1 MILTIIYFIFILGVT
16 VFIHELGHFLFA
28 KKFGVY
34 VYEFSI
40 GMGPRL
46 FKFNRKND
54 ETDYCI
60 RLFPIGGYVQMAGE
74 EVEVDEKIPAEKRLQ
89 SKKWYQRLLIMVAGV
104 MNNFILA
111 IVVLFIVASVNG
123 VTLDSRY
130 ILGNEIEGLEDG
142 DKIVEINGRST
153 NNYDK
158 LALELTVVGSKDF
171 TMTVKNKDKKK
182 SVKVHPIAIGNDYLL
197 YQQDFGFTVEN
208 LKVVNSSDKNIK
220 NGYII
225 KAVDGVG
232 VNSYHELISN
242 LEEISKKKLADNSK
256 DYSIS
261 LTISDDENNLKDYD
275 IKVKIN
281 DKETLLGYDYG
292 FDLTGNS
299 EHNIIASI
307 KYAFRKFFSLIEQMI
322 FTIFYLFTGDLS
334 IKLLSGPVGI
344 FNIVG
349 TASSAGFMTILSLL
363 ALISVNV
370 GFINLLPIPAF
381 DGGHVL
387 FIIIEKIKGSPVNQ
401 KIENT
406 IHTVFL
412 VLLLILM
419 VYITFNDIIK
429 IF

>member
-1 MILTIIYFIFILGVT
+1 MILTIIYFIFILGIT

-74 EVEVDEKIPAEKRLQ
+74 EVEVDEKIPVEKRLQ

-111 IVVLFIVASVNG
+111 IVVLFIVALVNG

-130 ILGNEIEGLEDG
+130 IGESNLKDLQKG
-142 DKIVEINGRST
+142 DKIVSINGKFT

-158 LALELTVVGSKDF
+158 LALELAVVGEKEF
-171 TMTVKNKDKKK
+171 TMTVENDGKKRD
-182 SVKVHPIAIGNDYLL
+182 VRINPIAIGEDYLL
-197 YQQDFGFTVEN
+197 YGEEFEFSVEN
-208 LKVVNSSDKNIK
+208 DLKITNSK
-220 NGYII
+220 
-225 KAVDGVG
+225 
-232 VNSYHELISN
+232 H
-242 LEEISKKKLADNSK
+242 KKLKDGNKIIAVNGKEVSNYDEFLKELDDISSKIDKKAKKYELELTTVDSNENSDIVNIEVKK
-256 DYSIS
+256 DKKDT
-261 LTISDDENNLKDYD
+261 LT
-275 IKVKIN
+275 
-281 DKETLLGYDYG
+281 GYYYG
-292 FDLTGNS
+292 FDLTGEYKHDILS
-299 EHNIIASI
+299 SFV
-307 KYAFRKFFSLIEQMI
+307 YAFKKFFSLIEQMV
-322 FTIFYLFTGDLS
+322 FTIFYLITGNLS
-334 IKLLSGPVGI
+334 LKLLSGPVGI
-344 FNIVG
+344 FNVVG
-349 TASSAGFMTILSLL
+349 TASQAGFMTVLSLL

-401 KIENT
+401 KVENT
-406 IHTVFL
+406 IHTIFL
-412 VLLLILM
+412 VLLMILM
-419 VYITFNDIIK
+419 LYITFNDILKLI
-429 IF
+429 

>member
-1 MILTIIYFIFILGVT
+1 MILTIIYFIFILGIT

-46 FKFNRKND
+46 FKFRRKND
-54 ETDYCI
+54 ETEYCI

-74 EVEVDEKIPAEKRLQ
+74 EVEVDESVPVEKRLQ

-111 IVVLFIVASVNG
+111 IVVLFIVGLVNG

-130 ILGNEIEGLEDG
+130 IYGSEINGIKDG
-142 DKIVEINGRST
+142 DKIVSVNGHFT

-158 LALELTVVGSKDF
+158 LALELAVAGSNDFTIKLENKEGSKE
-171 TMTVKNKDKKK
+171 VKI
-182 SVKVHPIAIGNDYLL
+182 HPIALNDKYLVNGA
-197 YQQDFGFTVEN
+197 DFGFTLDN
-208 LKVVNSSDKNIK
+208 LTITKSINKDLD
-220 NGYII
+220 GLII
-225 KAVDGVG
+225 KK
-232 VNSYHELISN
+232 VNDIEVNTNHELLTVLDEITNKELKNNKSYKLN
-242 LEEISKKKLADNSK
+242 LTLSDNDNIQEVEITVK
-256 DYSIS
+256 
-261 LTISDDENNLKDYD
+261 
-275 IKVKIN
+275 KVKN
-281 DKETLLGYDYG
+281 DNLLGYEYG
-292 FDLTGNS
+292 FGLNGKH
-299 EHNIIASI
+299 EHNILVAF

-322 FTIFYLFTGDLS
+322 FTVYYLITGTLS
-334 IKLLSGPVGI
+334 IKMLSGPVGI
-344 FNIVG
+344 FNVVG
-349 TASSAGFMTILSLL
+349 TVSHVGFMAILSLL
-363 ALISVNV
+363 AMISVNV

-387 FIIIEKIKGSPVNQ
+387 FIIIEKLKGSPVNQ
-401 KIENT
+401 KVENT

-412 VLLLILM
+412 VLLMILM
-419 VYITFNDIIK
+419 IYITFNDILK

>member
-1 MILTIIYFIFILGVT
+1 MILTIIYFIFILGIT

-46 FKFNRKND
+46 FKFNRKGD

-74 EVEVDEKIPAEKRLQ
+74 EVEVDEKIPKEKRLQ

-111 IVVLFIVASVNG
+111 IVVLFIVGLVNG

-130 ILGNEIEGLEDG
+130 ITGSYIEGLNDG
-142 DKIVEINGRST
+142 DRIIKVNGRST

-158 LALELTVVGSKDF
+158 LALELAIVEDKDF
-171 TMTVKNKDKKK
+171 TVTVSNDNKTKD
-182 SVKVHPIAIGNDYLL
+182 VKIHPIAVSNDYLL
-197 YQQDFGFTVEN
+197 YGYDYGFSVEN
-208 LKVVNSSDKNIK
+208 LTVKESSNDNIK
-220 NGYII
+220 VGYKITAINGIAI
-225 KAVDGVG
+225 D
-232 VNSYHELISN
+232 SYHELIST
-242 LEEISKKKLADNSK
+242 LEKIANQ
-256 DYSIS
+256 
-261 LTISDDENNLKDYD
+261 TENNQIKITFDDGNDTKEVLVDVKTVKKDS
-275 IKVKIN
+275 
-281 DKETLLGYDYG
+281 LLGYDYG
-292 FDLTGNS
+292 FDLTGTH
-299 EHNIIASI
+299 EHSILSAII
-307 KYAFRKFFSLIEQMI
+307 YAFRKFFSLIEQMI
-322 FTIFYLFTGDLS
+322 FTIYYLITGNLS

-349 TASSAGFMTILSLL
+349 TASSAGFMVVLSLL
-363 ALISVNV
+363 ALISANV

-387 FIIIEKIKGSPVNQ
+387 FIIIELIKGKPVNQ
-401 KIENT
+401 KVENT

-412 VLLLILM
+412 VLLMILM
-419 VYITFNDIIK
+419 LYITFNDILK
-429 IF
+429 LF

>member
-1 MILTIIYFIFILGVT
+1 MILTIIYFIFILGIT

-46 FKFNRKND
+46 FRFKRKND

-74 EVEVDEKIPAEKRLQ
+74 EVEVDESVPVEKRLQ

-111 IVVLFIVASVNG
+111 IVVLFIVGLVNG

-130 ILGNEIEGLEDG
+130 IYGSEINGINDG
-142 DKIVEINGRST
+142 DKIVSVNGKFT

-158 LALELTVVGSKDF
+158 LALELAVAGNKDF
-171 TMTVKNKDKKK
+171 NIKIENKEGTKEVKI
-182 SVKVHPIAIGNDYLL
+182 HPIALNNNYLINGA
-197 YQQDFGFTVEN
+197 DFGFTLDN
-208 LKVVNSSDKNIK
+208 LTIK
-220 NGYII
+220 KSTNKDLDGLII
-225 KAVDGVG
+225 KK
-232 VNSYHELISN
+232 VNDFDVNTNHEL
-242 LEEISKKKLADNSK
+242 
-256 DYSIS
+256 
-261 LTISDDENNLKDYD
+261 LTILDEITNKEFKNNKSYKLNLTLSDDSNVSITVKKVNND
-275 IKVKIN
+275 N
-281 DKETLLGYDYG
+281 LLGYEYG
-292 FDLTGNS
+292 FGLNGKY
-299 EHNIIASI
+299 EHNLLVAI

-322 FTIFYLFTGDLS
+322 FTIYYLITGTLS
-334 IKLLSGPVGI
+334 IKMLSGPVGI
-344 FNIVG
+344 FNVVG
-349 TASSAGFMTILSLL
+349 TVSHVGFIAVLSLL
-363 ALISVNV
+363 AMISVNV

-401 KIENT
+401 KVENT

-412 VLLLILM
+412 VLLMILM
-419 VYITFNDIIK
+419 VYITFNDILK

>member
-1 MILTIIYFIFILGVT
+1 MILTIIYFIFILGIT

-46 FKFNRKND
+46 FKFNRKGD

-74 EVEVDEKIPAEKRLQ
+74 EVEVDEKIPKEKRLQ

-111 IVVLFIVASVNG
+111 IVVLFIVGLVNG

-130 ILGNEIEGLEDG
+130 ITGSYIEGLNDG
-142 DKIVEINGRST
+142 DKIIKVNGRST

-158 LALELTVVGSKDF
+158 LALELAIVEDKDF
-171 TMTVKNKDKKK
+171 TVTVSNDNKTKD
-182 SVKVHPIAIGNDYLL
+182 VKIHPIAVSNDYLL
-197 YQQDFGFTVEN
+197 YGYDYGFSVEN
-208 LKVVNSSDKNIK
+208 LTVKESSNDNIK
-220 NGYII
+220 VGYKITAINGIAI
-225 KAVDGVG
+225 D
-232 VNSYHELISN
+232 SYHELIST
-242 LEEISKKKLADNSK
+242 LEKIANQ
-256 DYSIS
+256 
-261 LTISDDENNLKDYD
+261 TENNQIKITFDDGNDTKEVLVDVK
-275 IKVKIN
+275 KVKK
-281 DKETLLGYDYG
+281 DSLLGYDYG
-292 FDLTGNS
+292 FDLTGVH
-299 EHNIIASI
+299 EHSILSAII
-307 KYAFRKFFSLIEQMI
+307 YAFRKFFSLIEQMI
-322 FTIFYLFTGDLS
+322 FTIYYLITGNLS

-349 TASSAGFMTILSLL
+349 TASSAGFMVVLSLL
-363 ALISVNV
+363 ALISANV

-387 FIIIEKIKGSPVNQ
+387 FIIIELIKGKPVNQ
-401 KIENT
+401 KVENT

-412 VLLLILM
+412 VLLMLLM
-419 VYITFNDIIK
+419 LYITFNDILK
-429 IF
+429 LF

>member
-1 MILTIIYFIFILGVT
+1 MLLTIIYFIFILGVT

-28 KKFGVY
+28 KKFGVH

-74 EVEVDEKIPAEKRLQ
+74 EVEVDESIPEEKRLQ
-89 SKKWYQRLLIMVAGV
+89 SKKWYERLLIMVAGV
-104 MNNFILA
+104 MNNFLLA
-111 IVVLFIVASVNG
+111 IVILFIVGLVQG
-123 VTLDSRY
+123 VTLDSRFVANSN
-130 ILGNEIEGLEDG
+130 IKEIKDG
-142 DKIVEINGRST
+142 SKIIAINNRLV

-158 LALELTVVGSKDF
+158 LALELAVVGSKDF
-171 TMTVKNKDKKK
+171 KMTVLDNNKKK
-182 SVKVHPIAIGNDYLL
+182 TVNIDPIAIGSKYLL
-197 YQQDFGFTVEN
+197 YGRDYGFSVEGLN
-208 LKVVNSSDKNIK
+208 VSSSTNKEIKKGYKILSINGISVDNYNELIEQLSKLDDNNDKKYDINIKFSDKKNNIK
-220 NGYII
+220 NIN
-225 KAVDGVG
+225 VTV
-232 VNSYHELISN
+232 
-242 LEEISKKKLADNSK
+242 KKDL
-256 DYSIS
+256 
-261 LTISDDENNLKDYD
+261 
-275 IKVKIN
+275 N
-281 DKETLLGYDYG
+281 DTLLGYDYG
-292 FDLTGNS
+292 FELTGKY
-299 EHNIIASI
+299 EHNIIVAI
-307 KYAFRKFFSLIEQMI
+307 RYAFRKFFSLIEQMI
-322 FTIFYLFTGDLS
+322 FTIYYLITGDLS

-349 TASSAGFMTILSLL
+349 TASSAGFMMILSLL

-412 VLLLILM
+412 VLLMILM
-419 VYITFNDIIK
+419 AYITLNDVLKLI
-429 IF
+429 

>member
-1 MILTIIYFIFILGVT
+1 MLLTIIYFIFILGVT

-28 KKFGVY
+28 KKFGVH

-74 EVEVDEKIPAEKRLQ
+74 EVEVDESIPKEKRLQ
-89 SKKWYQRLLIMVAGV
+89 SKKWYERLLIMVAGV
-104 MNNFILA
+104 MNNFLLA
-111 IVVLFIVASVNG
+111 IVILFIVGLVQG
-123 VTLDSRY
+123 VTLDSRFVANSN
-130 ILGNEIEGLEDG
+130 IKGIKDG
-142 DKIVEINGRST
+142 DKIIAINNRT
-153 NNYDK
+153 VNNYDK
-158 LALELTVVGSKDF
+158 LALELAVVGSKDF
-171 TMTVKNKDKKK
+171 KMTVLDGKNKKTVN
-182 SVKVHPIAIGNDYLL
+182 VKPIAIGSKYLL
-197 YQQDFGFTVEN
+197 YSRDYGFSVEGLNVTSSTNKDIKKGYKIVSINGVSVNDYNEFIKELQEIDDDNNQKKYNINLQFSDKKDN
-208 LKVVNSSDKNIK
+208 LKEVKVTVKKDSQDT
-220 NGYII
+220 
-225 KAVDGVG
+225 
-232 VNSYHELISN
+232 LI
-242 LEEISKKKLADNSK
+242 
-256 DYSIS
+256 
-261 LTISDDENNLKDYD
+261 
-275 IKVKIN
+275 
-281 DKETLLGYDYG
+281 GYDYG
-292 FDLTGNS
+292 FELTGKY
-299 EHNIIASI
+299 EHNIIVAI
-307 KYAFRKFFSLIEQMI
+307 RYAFRKFFSLIEQMI

-349 TASSAGFMTILSLL
+349 TASSAGFMMILSLL

-401 KIENT
+401 KVENT

-412 VLLLILM
+412 VLLMILM
-419 VYITFNDIIK
+419 LYITFNDVLK
-429 IF
+429 LF

>member
-1 MILTIIYFIFILGVT
+1 MLTIIYFVFILGVT

-74 EVEVDEKIPAEKRLQ
+74 EVEVDEKIPVEKRLQ

-111 IVVLFIVASVNG
+111 IVVLFIVALFNG
-123 VTLDSRY
+123 VRLDSRFVTNST
-130 ILGNEIEGLEDG
+130 ISGLKDG
-142 DKIVEINGRST
+142 DKIVSINNRFV

-158 LALELTVVGSKDF
+158 LALELTVVGKKDF
-171 TMTVKNKDKKK
+171 KMKVMHKDGNYQTVKV
-182 SVKVHPIAIGNDYLL
+182 SP
-197 YQQDFGFTVEN
+197 
-208 LKVVNSSDKNIK
+208 
-220 NGYII
+220 
-225 KAVDGVG
+225 KAVYD
-232 VNSYHELISN
+232 EK
-242 LEEISKKKLADNSK
+242 EE
-256 DYSIS
+256 
-261 LTISDDENNLKDYD
+261 
-275 IKVKIN
+275 
-281 DKETLLGYDYG
+281 LLGYDYG
-292 FDLTGNS
+292 FELTGKH
-299 EHNIIASI
+299 EHNLLVSI
-307 KYAFRKFFSLIEQMI
+307 RYAFRKFFSLIEQMI
-322 FTIFYLFTGDLS
+322 FTVLYLFTGDLS

-344 FNIVG
+344 FNVVG
-349 TASSAGFMTILSLL
+349 TASSAGFMMILSLL

-412 VLLLILM
+412 VLLMILM
-419 VYITFNDIIK
+419 LYITFNDILK
-429 IF
+429 LF

>member
-1 MILTIIYFIFILGVT
+1 MILTIIYFIFILGIT

-46 FKFNRKND
+46 FKFNRKGD

-74 EVEVDEKIPAEKRLQ
+74 EVEVDEKIPKEKRLQ

-111 IVVLFIVASVNG
+111 IVVLFIVGLVNG

-130 ILGNEIEGLEDG
+130 VVGSYIEGLNDG
-142 DKIVEINGRST
+142 DKIIKVNGRST

-158 LALELTVVGSKDF
+158 LALELAMVEDQDF
-171 TMTVKNKDKKK
+171 TVTVSNGNKTKD
-182 SVKVHPIAIGNDYLL
+182 VKIHPIAVSKNYLL
-197 YQQDFGFTVEN
+197 YGYDYGFSVEN
-208 LKVVNSSDKNIK
+208 LTVKESTNNDIKVGYKITAI
-220 NGYII
+220 NGIAI
-225 KAVDGVG
+225 D
-232 VNSYHELISN
+232 SYHDLISN
-242 LEEISKKKLADNSK
+242 LEYVASEDNANQITITFNDGNDTKEVLVDVKKVVK
-256 DYSIS
+256 DS
-261 LTISDDENNLKDYD
+261 
-275 IKVKIN
+275 
-281 DKETLLGYDYG
+281 LLGYDYG
-292 FDLTGNS
+292 FDLTGTH
-299 EHNIIASI
+299 EHGILSSII
-307 KYAFRKFFSLIEQMI
+307 YAFKKFFSLIEQMI
-322 FTIFYLFTGDLS
+322 FTLYYLFTGNLS

-349 TASSAGFMTILSLL
+349 TASSAGFMVVLSLL
-363 ALISVNV
+363 ALISANV

-387 FIIIEKIKGSPVNQ
+387 FIIIELIKGKPVNQ
-401 KIENT
+401 KVENT

-412 VLLLILM
+412 VLLMILM
-419 VYITFNDIIK
+419 LYITFNDILK
-429 IF
+429 LF

>member
-1 MILTIIYFIFILGVT
+1 MILTIIYFIFILGIT

-74 EVEVDEKIPAEKRLQ
+74 EVEVDEKIPVEKRLQ

-111 IVVLFIVASVNG
+111 IVVLFIVALVNG

-130 ILGNEIEGLEDG
+130 IGESNLKDLQKG
-142 DKIVEINGRST
+142 DKIVSINGKFT

-158 LALELTVVGSKDF
+158 LALELAVVGEKEF
-171 TMTVKNKDKKK
+171 TMTVENDGKKRD
-182 SVKVHPIAIGNDYLL
+182 VRINPIAIGEDYLL
-197 YQQDFGFTVEN
+197 YGEEFEFSVEN
-208 LKVVNSSDKNIK
+208 DLKITNSK
-220 NGYII
+220 
-225 KAVDGVG
+225 
-232 VNSYHELISN
+232 H
-242 LEEISKKKLADNSK
+242 KKLKDGNKIIAVNGKEVSNYDEFLKELDDISSKIDKTAKKYELELTTVDSNENSDIVNIEVKK
-256 DYSIS
+256 DKKDT
-261 LTISDDENNLKDYD
+261 LT
-275 IKVKIN
+275 
-281 DKETLLGYDYG
+281 GYYYG
-292 FDLTGNS
+292 FDLTGEYKHDILS
-299 EHNIIASI
+299 SFV
-307 KYAFRKFFSLIEQMI
+307 YAFKKFFSLIEQMV
-322 FTIFYLFTGDLS
+322 FTIFYLITGNLS
-334 IKLLSGPVGI
+334 LKLLSGPVGI
-344 FNIVG
+344 FNVVG
-349 TASSAGFMTILSLL
+349 TASQAGFMTVLSLL

-401 KIENT
+401 KVENT
-406 IHTVFL
+406 IHTIFL
-412 VLLLILM
+412 VLLMILM
-419 VYITFNDIIK
+419 LYITFNDILKLI
-429 IF
+429 

>member
-40 GMGPRL
+40 GMGPKL
-46 FKFNRKND
+46 FKFKRKND

-74 EVEVDEKIPAEKRLQ
+74 EIEVDEKIPVEKRLQ

-111 IVVLFIVASVNG
+111 IVVLFIVGLING
-123 VTLDSRY
+123 VNLDSRFIY
-130 ILGNEIEGLEDG
+130 GSEISDLKDG
-142 DKIVEINGRST
+142 DKIVSVNGRFT

-158 LALELTVVGSKDF
+158 LALELATCGDKDF
-171 TMTVKNKDKKK
+171 TIKVENKEGTKEINI
-182 SVKVHPIAIGNDYLL
+182 HPIALNKNYLLYGNDY
-197 YQQDFGFTVEN
+197 GFTLDN
-208 LKVVNSSDKNIK
+208 LNITKANNEELNGLIIKKVNGIDVNSNHELLNVLDKVSEDKDYKITLTLSDDNDNIK
-220 NGYII
+220 DI
-225 KAVDGVG
+225 
-232 VNSYHELISN
+232 
-242 LEEISKKKLADNSK
+242 EISVKK
-256 DYSIS
+256 
-261 LTISDDENNLKDYD
+261 
-275 IKVKIN
+275 
-281 DKETLLGYDYG
+281 DKHDALFGYEYG
-292 FDLTGNS
+292 FGLNGKY
-299 EHNIIASI
+299 EHNLLSAI
-307 KYAFRKFFSLIEQMI
+307 KYAFIKFFSLIEQMI
-322 FTIFYLFTGDLS
+322 FTIFYLITGTLS
-334 IKLLSGPVGI
+334 IKMLSGPVGI
-344 FNIVG
+344 FNVVG
-349 TASSAGFMTILSLL
+349 TVSQSGFIPILSLL
-363 ALISVNV
+363 AMISVNV

-401 KIENT
+401 KVENT

-412 VLLLILM
+412 VLLMILM
-419 VYITFNDIIK
+419 IYITFNDLLK

>member
-1 MILTIIYFIFILGVT
+1 MILTIIYFIFILGIT

-46 FKFNRKND
+46 FKFNRKGD

-74 EVEVDEKIPAEKRLQ
+74 EVEVDEKIPVEKRLQ

-111 IVVLFIVASVNG
+111 IVVLFIVALVNG

-130 ILGNEIEGLEDG
+130 IGQTYVKGLKEG
-142 DKIVEINGRST
+142 DKIVSINGKFT

-158 LALELTVVGSKDF
+158 LALELAVVGDKDF
-171 TMTVKNKDKKK
+171 TMTVENNGKKRD
-182 SVKVHPIAIGNDYLL
+182 VKVDPIAIGKEYLL
-197 YQQDFGFTVEN
+197 YGEEFGFSVEN
-208 LKVVNSSDKNIK
+208 DLKIVNSKHKNLIDGNKIIAVNGKEVSNYDEFLKELDNISSKIDKKTKKYNLELKTIDS
-220 NGYII
+220 NDNP
-225 KAVDGVG
+225 KAVNIEVTKD
-232 VNSYHELISN
+232 
-242 LEEISKKKLADNSK
+242 SK
-256 DYSIS
+256 DS
-261 LTISDDENNLKDYD
+261 L
-275 IKVKIN
+275 V
-281 DKETLLGYDYG
+281 GYYYG
-292 FDLTGNS
+292 FDLTG
-299 EHNIIASI
+299 EHKHDIISSI
-307 KYAFRKFFSLIEQMI
+307 IYAFKKFFSLIEQMI
-322 FTIFYLFTGDLS
+322 FTIFYLITGDLS
-334 IKLLSGPVGI
+334 LKLLSGPVGI
-344 FNIVG
+344 FNVVG
-349 TASSAGFMTILSLL
+349 TASQAGFMTVLSLL

-401 KIENT
+401 KVENT

-412 VLLLILM
+412 VLLMILM
-419 VYITFNDIIK
+419 LYITFNDILKLI
-429 IF
+429 